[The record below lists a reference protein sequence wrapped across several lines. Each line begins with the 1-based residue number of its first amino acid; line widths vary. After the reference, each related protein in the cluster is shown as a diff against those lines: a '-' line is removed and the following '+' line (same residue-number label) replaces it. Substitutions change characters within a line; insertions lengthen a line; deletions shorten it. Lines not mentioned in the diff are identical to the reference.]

1 MTLSLETKLV
11 VSSIALLATVSAVI
25 ATATTLLFNDFL
37 TDRLDSQVSS
47 AARRSTSAV
56 GIAPPQSR
64 DVSFLLFPGQPEGTF
79 GARVHQGEVR
89 RAAVLT
95 GAGTLRDVPAPPPL
109 ARVTDRPVTV
119 DLGPLGEYR
128 MVGARARDGDLL
140 VTGLPVLGMQDTLT
154 RLVVVEAA
162 VTLAGVALTA
172 VACTLLVRRAV
183 RPLGRL
189 AATAARVS
197 ELPLA
202 TGDAVRLSRV
212 PEVDTDPRT
221 EAGQVG
227 GALNRMLGHVETAFA
242 VRRESETRLR
252 QFVADASH
260 ELRTPLASIVGY
272 AQLTTRSGEP
282 HGPQTAHALG
292 RIGSE
297 AGRMTTLVEDLLL
310 ARLDAGRPLERLEL
324 DLSPIVVNAVGD
336 AYAAAPRHRWLISLP
351 DQPAL
356 VVGDADRLHQVIT
369 NLLANART
377 HTPPGTTVTTTVRL
391 GERVCVEVADDGPGI
406 PGHVLPRVFGR
417 FARGD
422 GSRSRVAGGSGLG
435 LAIVSA
441 VAAAHDG
448 RVEARSTPGNTVF
461 TLSLPFSREQDSLPF
476 SREQDAPPASREQD
490 APPASREQVASGERG
505 AAGDDERRRHQ
516 GERGRGR
523 RAR

>member
-1 MTLSLETKLV
+1 MTMSLEAKLV
-11 VSSIALLATVSAVI
+11 ISSIALLATVSAVI

-47 AARRSTSAV
+47 AARRSTS
-56 GIAPPQSR
+56 GSLPPGSAPPEAR
-64 DVSFLLFPGQPEGTF
+64 EVSFLLLPGQSELTF
-79 GARVHQGEVR
+79 GARIRQGAVR
-89 RAAVLT
+89 RAALLT
-95 GAGTLRDVPAPPPL
+95 DGGSVREVPPPPSL
-109 ARVTDRPVTV
+109 TRVTNVPVTV
-119 DLGPLGEYR
+119 GLGPLGDYR
-128 MVGARARDGDLL
+128 MVSSRAPDGDLL
-140 VTGLPVLGMQDTLT
+140 VTGLPVTGMQSTLT

-189 AATAARVS
+189 AATATRVS

-221 EAGQVG
+221 EVGQVG

-242 VRRESETRLR
+242 VRHESETRLR
-252 QFVADASH
+252 QFIADASH

-272 AQLTTRSGEP
+272 AELTRRGGEP

-292 RIGSE
+292 RIRSE

-310 ARLDAGRPLERLEL
+310 LARLDAGRPLERLAL
-324 DLSPIVVNAVGD
+324 DLSPLVVNAVSD
-336 AYAAAPRHRWLISLP
+336 AYAAAPRHRWLVNLP

-356 VVGDADRLHQVIT
+356 VSGDADRLHQVVT

-377 HTPPGTTVTTTVRL
+377 HTPPGTTVTTTVL
-391 GERVCVEVADDGPGI
+391 LAPGRVSVRVADDGPGI
-406 PGHVLPRVFGR
+406 PGHVLPHVFGR

-422 GSRSRVAGGSGLG
+422 GSRSRLAGGSGLG

-441 VAAAHDG
+441 VAAAHEG
-448 RVEARSTPGNTVF
+448 RVEVASVPGDTVF
-461 TLSLPFSREQDSLPF
+461 TLVLPAADDQILPP
-476 SREQDAPPASREQD
+476 SGDQVPPA
-490 APPASREQVASGERG
+490 
-505 AAGDDERRRHQ
+505 ERRAADGHEHR
-516 GERGRGR
+516 GEQRERRGSH
-523 RAR
+523 RAG

>member
-1 MTLSLETKLV
+1 MTMSLETKLV
-11 VSSIALLATVSAVI
+11 VSSIALLAVVSTVI
-25 ATATTLLFNDFL
+25 ATVTTLFFNAFL
-37 TDRLDSQVSS
+37 TDRLDLQVYS
-47 AARRSTSAV
+47 AAHRSARTAGPSN
-56 GIAPPQSR
+56 PPPEAR
-64 DVSFLLFPGQPEGTF
+64 EVTFLLTPGQAMETF
-79 GARVHQGEVR
+79 GARVRLGVIQ

-95 GAGTLRDVPAPPPL
+95 DPGTVQDVPAPP
-109 ARVTDRPVTV
+109 AVATVTGEPVTV
-119 DLGPLGEYR
+119 NLGPLGDYR
-128 MVGARARDGDLL
+128 MVGAQTRTGDTL
-140 VTGLPVLGMQDTLT
+140 VVGLPLTGMRTTLT
-154 RLVVVEAA
+154 RLIVVEAA
-162 VTLAGVALTA
+162 VTLAGVALMA
-172 VACTLLVRRAV
+172 IACTLLVRHAV

-189 AATAARVS
+189 AATATRVS

-221 EAGQVG
+221 EVGQVG

-252 QFVADASH
+252 QFIADASH

-272 AQLTTRSGEP
+272 AQLTQRSGEP

-310 ARLDAGRPLERLEL
+310 LARLDAGRPLDRLEL
-324 DLSPIVVNAVGD
+324 DLSPIVVNAISD
-336 AYAAAPRHRWLISLP
+336 AYAAAPRHRWLVSLP

-356 VVGDADRLHQVIT
+356 VVGDADRLHQVVT

-377 HTPPGTTVTTTVRL
+377 HTPPGTTVTTTVLMTADQVSVR
-391 GERVCVEVADDGPGI
+391 VADDGPGI
-406 PGHVLPRVFGR
+406 PAHLLPHVFGR

-422 GSRSRVAGGSGLG
+422 GSRSRLAGGSGLG

-448 RVEARSTPGNTVF
+448 RVEVTSTPGDTVF
-461 TLSLPFSREQDSLPF
+461 TLHL
-476 SREQDAPPASREQD
+476 PASREQGLSGESG
-490 APPASREQVASGERG
+490 ASREQVPSGEGGASGGHEP
-505 AAGDDERRRHQ
+505 
-516 GERGRGR
+516 GRGQGITGGSQETGR
-523 RAR
+523 